1 MKKIKVFTYI
11 DRFTGPFLDVWVN
24 YYSKIKNSSLS
35 VLCRNE
41 VDPVYV
47 NKYENVEFIYVG
59 GYFTNHSRNEYTA
72 PLNLFIDYQNTFLSK
87 SDVVIY
93 SDLDEIIIHP
103 NIDDVVQSNFDGC
116 LVTTGVE
123 IVHHVSVE
131 SRLNFNEPINRQR
144 SNIIY
149 TEWYDKPLIVN
160 RPIGWGCPGKH
171 NYEVHPKTID
181 ELYLVHLG
189 KICFDHIKDFTNEN
203 IDMYGQRRW
212 YGFPIPLREDSYVN
226 TFNDPHSQKYPMV
239 KIPDNLKLLIDKII

>member
-59 GYFTNHSRNEYTA
+59 GYFTNHSGKQYI
-72 PLNLFIDYQNTFLSK
+72 PPCNLFFDYQNTFLSK

-93 SDLDEIIIHP
+93 SDLDEIIVHP

-149 TEWYDKPLIVN
+149 SEWYDKPLIIN
-160 RPIGWGCPGKH
+160 RPIKWEPGKH
-171 NYEVHPKTID
+171 NYKVHPKTID
-181 ELYLVHLG
+181 ELYLIHLG
-189 KICFDHIKDFTNEN
+189 KICFDPTKDLTNEN
-203 IDMYGQRRW
+203 IDMYGN
-212 YGFPIPLREDSYVN
+212 YPTTSAKSGLTEESYVK